1 MIEWHELAAQGFS
14 VFPIKARD
22 KRPLGPWERY
32 RKERAAG
39 SELALWAQAPHLNA
53 GIATGEISGIFVV
66 DLDNA
71 EAEKAFFKRGL
82 ARTPTVKT
90 ANGRH
95 VYFRHPGFAVK
106 NSAGRIGH
114 GIDVRGDGGYVCAP
128 GSIHPTGVAYKWE
141 VSPADTPIAEAPA
154 WLIAELTK
162 STVIPGE
169 ATAETRDP
177 GGKRDGRHSAYV
189 DAALDREIQKL
200 RHAGEGRRN
209 DTLNVA
215 AMVFGQFVGGR
226 HIAESYA
233 QTRLLAEA
241 VHVGLSESEARSTI
255 ASGLKKGLSEPRT
268 LPERASPSPA
278 SRTQMP
284 DVSIEQGFT
293 AAALQDK
300 AFAPISWVVPGVI
313 VEGLTLLAGKPKRGK
328 SWFALNC
335 ALAVAS
341 GGSALGLAKCEAGDV
356 LALMLEDNP
365 RRLQDRLRQIEPAA
379 RWPERLT
386 FHTSWPRLDE
396 GALEALQ
403 TWVSAAANP
412 RLIVVDVLAAVR
424 APGNNKKSPY
434 ADDYGCLE
442 GLQKFASK
450 HRLAVV
456 VVHHCRKA
464 AADEDAFDE
473 ISCTTGLTGAAD
485 SALVLK
491 RGEGRTDFLYG
502 RGRDLLEFEKAITF
516 DKTRG
521 LWTVV
526 GDAEEFRGGAV
537 ESRIRDIIDE
547 SDQPL
552 RVTDIA
558 TAAGEDYELVK
569 QRLYRMAAAGA
580 IRKVDR
586 GRYAAA

>member
-1 MIEWHELAAQGFS
+1 MIQWHELYGWGFS
-14 VFPIKARD
+14 VFPLKARD

-32 RKERAAG
+32 QKERAAG
-39 SELALWAQAPHLNA
+39 SELALWAQAPHLNG

-66 DLDNA
+66 DLDSD
-71 EAEKAFFKRGL
+71 EAAAAFYKRGVP
-82 ARTPTVKT
+82 RTPTVKT
-90 ANGRH
+90 AKGLH
-95 VYFRHPGFAVK
+95 VYFRHPGFPVK
-106 NSAGRIGH
+106 NSAGRLGS

-128 GSIHPTGVAYKWE
+128 GSIHPTGTVYKWE
-141 VSPADTPIAEAPA
+141 TPPEDAPLAEAPA
-154 WLIAELTK
+154 WLVAELK
-162 STVIPGE
+162 HE
-169 ATAETRDP
+169 APALPILAAPVPTQ
-177 GGKRDGRHSAYV
+177 GHSAYV

-200 RHAGEGRRN
+200 RQAGEGRRN

-215 AMVFGQFVGGR
+215 AMVFGQFVGSR
-226 HIAESYA
+226 HITESYA

-241 VHVGLSESEARSTI
+241 LYVGLGEREARSTI
-255 ASGLKKGLSEPRT
+255 ASGLKKGLSEPRAV
-268 LPERASPSPA
+268 PERASPAPSARPA
-278 SRTQMP
+278 P
-284 DVSIEQGFT
+284 YIVAGKGFT

-300 AFAPISWVVPGVI
+300 TFAPISWVVPGII
-313 VEGLTLLAGKPKRGK
+313 VEGLTLLAGKPKRSK

-341 GGSALGLAKCEAGDV
+341 GGPALGIAACAAGDV

-365 RRLQDRLRQIEPAA
+365 RRLQDRLRQIEPSA

-386 FHTSWPRLDE
+386 FHTEWPRLDE
-396 GALEALQ
+396 GALEALE
-403 TWVSAAANP
+403 TWVQAAANP

-424 APGNNKKSPY
+424 APGNAKKSPY

-491 RGEGRTDFLYG
+491 RGEGKTDFLYG
-502 RGRDLLEFEKAITF
+502 RGRDLPEFEKAITF

-521 LWTVV
+521 LWTVQ
-526 GDAEEFRGGAV
+526 GEADDFRGGAMKTQICDTLAEANEPMSV
-537 ESRIRDIIDE
+537 AAIVR
-547 SDQPL
+547 
-552 RVTDIA
+552 A
-558 TAAGEDYELVK
+558 TGADYEAVK
-569 QRLYRMAAAGA
+569 QRLYRMAGSGE
-580 IRKVDR
+580 IRKVER
-586 GRYAAA
+586 GRYTSAA